1 MLKNLKEVVIAIL
14 PMTLLIVIL
23 TFIFAPLDSD
33 EMISFLFG
41 AGIMM
46 IGMTLFLF
54 GADYSMMEVGR
65 LVGKY
70 MIKKKSL
77 TILIALGFMIG
88 IVITIAEPSVQ
99 VLGQQVNQISEGK
112 IGRVLLIGIVS
123 VGTGVFLA
131 FALLRVVFKLS
142 YYQLMAIG
150 YVGVLVASFF
160 TSNEFDDNFAKYSCN
175 IVISASDPVVR
186 NEIIPLVNM
195 TGSFKLDPE
204 AYFTECIEKTAIT
217 LEENHDPENL
227 KYYRN
232 FGTLRGSI
240 TFYVNDSNNQRK
252 ILG

>member
-14 PMTLLIVIL
+14 PMTFLIVIL

-112 IGRVLLIGIVS
+112 IGRVVLIGIVS

-160 TSNEFDDNFAKYSCN
+160 TSNEFMPIAFDSGGVTTGPITVPFILALAGGLTSM
-175 IVISASDPVVR
+175 IRQETSA
-186 NEIIPLVNM
+186 
-195 TGSFKLDPE
+195 
-204 AYFTECIEKTAIT
+204 
-217 LEENHDPENL
+217 
-227 KYYRN
+227 
-232 FGTLRGSI
+232 
-240 TFYVNDSNNQRK
+240 NDSFGMVGIASLGPILAVM
-252 ILG
+252 ILGVIFQ

>member
-1 MLKNLKEVVIAIL
+1 MLKNLKDVVIAIL

-160 TSNEFDDNFAKYSCN
+160 TSNEFMPIAFDSGGVTTGPITVPFILALAGGLTSM
-175 IVISASDPVVR
+175 IRQETSA
-186 NEIIPLVNM
+186 
-195 TGSFKLDPE
+195 
-204 AYFTECIEKTAIT
+204 
-217 LEENHDPENL
+217 
-227 KYYRN
+227 
-232 FGTLRGSI
+232 
-240 TFYVNDSNNQRK
+240 NDSFGMVGIASLGPILAVM
-252 ILG
+252 ILGMIFQ

>member
-99 VLGQQVNQISEGK
+99 VLGQQFNQISEGK

-160 TSNEFDDNFAKYSCN
+160 ISNEFMPIAFDSGGVTTGPITVPFILALAGGLTSM
-175 IVISASDPVVR
+175 IRQETSA
-186 NEIIPLVNM
+186 
-195 TGSFKLDPE
+195 
-204 AYFTECIEKTAIT
+204 
-217 LEENHDPENL
+217 
-227 KYYRN
+227 
-232 FGTLRGSI
+232 
-240 TFYVNDSNNQRK
+240 NDSFGMVGIASLGPILAVM
-252 ILG
+252 ILGVIFQ

>member
-99 VLGQQVNQISEGK
+99 VLGQQVNQISEGN

-160 TSNEFDDNFAKYSCN
+160 TSNEFMPIAFDSGGVTTGPITVPFILALAGGLTSM
-175 IVISASDPVVR
+175 IRQETSA
-186 NEIIPLVNM
+186 
-195 TGSFKLDPE
+195 
-204 AYFTECIEKTAIT
+204 
-217 LEENHDPENL
+217 
-227 KYYRN
+227 
-232 FGTLRGSI
+232 
-240 TFYVNDSNNQRK
+240 NDSFGMVGIASLGPILAVM
-252 ILG
+252 ILGVIFQ

>member
-46 IGMTLFLF
+46 IG
-54 GADYSMMEVGR
+54 
-65 LVGKY
+65 
-70 MIKKKSL
+70 L

-160 TSNEFDDNFAKYSCN
+160 TSNEFMPIAFDSGGVTTGPITVPFILALAGGLTSM
-175 IVISASDPVVR
+175 IRQETSA
-186 NEIIPLVNM
+186 
-195 TGSFKLDPE
+195 
-204 AYFTECIEKTAIT
+204 
-217 LEENHDPENL
+217 
-227 KYYRN
+227 
-232 FGTLRGSI
+232 
-240 TFYVNDSNNQRK
+240 NDSFGMVGIASLGPILAVM
-252 ILG
+252 ILGVIFQ

>member
-123 VGTGVFLA
+123 AGTGVFLA

-160 TSNEFDDNFAKYSCN
+160 TSNEFMPIAFDSGGVTTGPITVPFILALAGGLTSM
-175 IVISASDPVVR
+175 IRQETSA
-186 NEIIPLVNM
+186 
-195 TGSFKLDPE
+195 
-204 AYFTECIEKTAIT
+204 
-217 LEENHDPENL
+217 
-227 KYYRN
+227 
-232 FGTLRGSI
+232 
-240 TFYVNDSNNQRK
+240 NDSFGMVGIASLGPILAVM
-252 ILG
+252 ILGVIFQ

>member
-1 MLKNLKEVVIAIL
+1 MLKNLKDVVIAIL

-23 TFIFAPLDSD
+23 TFVFAPLDSD

-112 IGRVLLIGIVS
+112 IGRVVLIGIVS

-160 TSNEFDDNFAKYSCN
+160 TSNEFMPIAFDSGGVTTGPITVPFILALAGGLTSM
-175 IVISASDPVVR
+175 IRQETSA
-186 NEIIPLVNM
+186 
-195 TGSFKLDPE
+195 
-204 AYFTECIEKTAIT
+204 
-217 LEENHDPENL
+217 
-227 KYYRN
+227 
-232 FGTLRGSI
+232 
-240 TFYVNDSNNQRK
+240 NDSFGMVGIASLGPILAVM
-252 ILG
+252 ILGVIFQ

>member
-1 MLKNLKEVVIAIL
+1 
-14 PMTLLIVIL
+14 
-23 TFIFAPLDSD
+23 
-33 EMISFLFG
+33 MISFLFG

-131 FALLRVVFKLS
+131 FALLWVVFKLS

-160 TSNEFDDNFAKYSCN
+160 TSNEFMPIAFDSGGVTTGPITVPFILALAGGLTSM
-175 IVISASDPVVR
+175 IRQETSA
-186 NEIIPLVNM
+186 
-195 TGSFKLDPE
+195 
-204 AYFTECIEKTAIT
+204 
-217 LEENHDPENL
+217 
-227 KYYRN
+227 
-232 FGTLRGSI
+232 
-240 TFYVNDSNNQRK
+240 NDSFGMVGIASLGPILAVM
-252 ILG
+252 ILGVIFQ

>member
-1 MLKNLKEVVIAIL
+1 MLKNLKEVVIAIF

-150 YVGVLVASFF
+150 YVGVLVASVF
-160 TSNEFDDNFAKYSCN
+160 TSNEFMPIAFDSGGVTTGPITVPFILALAGGLTSM
-175 IVISASDPVVR
+175 IRQETSA
-186 NEIIPLVNM
+186 
-195 TGSFKLDPE
+195 
-204 AYFTECIEKTAIT
+204 
-217 LEENHDPENL
+217 
-227 KYYRN
+227 
-232 FGTLRGSI
+232 
-240 TFYVNDSNNQRK
+240 NDSFGMVGIASLGPILAVM
-252 ILG
+252 ILGVIFQ

>member
-112 IGRVLLIGIVS
+112 IGRVLLIEIVS

-160 TSNEFDDNFAKYSCN
+160 TSNEFMPIAFDSGGVTTGPITVPFILALAGGLTSM
-175 IVISASDPVVR
+175 IRQETSA
-186 NEIIPLVNM
+186 
-195 TGSFKLDPE
+195 
-204 AYFTECIEKTAIT
+204 
-217 LEENHDPENL
+217 
-227 KYYRN
+227 
-232 FGTLRGSI
+232 
-240 TFYVNDSNNQRK
+240 NDSFGMVGIASLGPILAVM
-252 ILG
+252 ILGVIFQ

>member
-88 IVITIAEPSVQ
+88 IVITIVEPSVQ

-160 TSNEFDDNFAKYSCN
+160 TSNEFMPIAFDSGGVTTGPITVPFILALAGGLTSM
-175 IVISASDPVVR
+175 IRQETSA
-186 NEIIPLVNM
+186 
-195 TGSFKLDPE
+195 
-204 AYFTECIEKTAIT
+204 
-217 LEENHDPENL
+217 
-227 KYYRN
+227 
-232 FGTLRGSI
+232 
-240 TFYVNDSNNQRK
+240 NDSFGMVGIASLGPILAVM
-252 ILG
+252 ILGVIFQ

>member
-160 TSNEFDDNFAKYSCN
+160 TSNEFMPIAFDSGGVTTGPITVPFILALAGGLTSM
-175 IVISASDPVVR
+175 IRQETSA
-186 NEIIPLVNM
+186 
-195 TGSFKLDPE
+195 
-204 AYFTECIEKTAIT
+204 
-217 LEENHDPENL
+217 
-227 KYYRN
+227 
-232 FGTLRGSI
+232 
-240 TFYVNDSNNQRK
+240 NDSFGMVGIASLGPILAVM
-252 ILG
+252 ILGVIFQ

>member
-160 TSNEFDDNFAKYSCN
+160 TSNEFMPIAFDSGGVTTGPITVPFILALAGGLNSM
-175 IVISASDPVVR
+175 IRQETSA
-186 NEIIPLVNM
+186 
-195 TGSFKLDPE
+195 
-204 AYFTECIEKTAIT
+204 
-217 LEENHDPENL
+217 
-227 KYYRN
+227 
-232 FGTLRGSI
+232 
-240 TFYVNDSNNQRK
+240 NDSFGMVGIASLGPILAVM
-252 ILG
+252 ILGVIFQ

>member
-23 TFIFAPLDSD
+23 TFIFAPFDSD

-88 IVITIAEPSVQ
+88 IV
-99 VLGQQVNQISEGK
+99 
-112 IGRVLLIGIVS
+112 S

-160 TSNEFDDNFAKYSCN
+160 TSNEFMPIAFDSGGVTTGPITVPFILALAGGLTSM
-175 IVISASDPVVR
+175 IRQETSA
-186 NEIIPLVNM
+186 
-195 TGSFKLDPE
+195 
-204 AYFTECIEKTAIT
+204 
-217 LEENHDPENL
+217 
-227 KYYRN
+227 
-232 FGTLRGSI
+232 
-240 TFYVNDSNNQRK
+240 NDSFGMVGIASLGPILAVM
-252 ILG
+252 ILGVIFQ

>member
-160 TSNEFDDNFAKYSCN
+160 TGNEFMPIAFDSGGVTTGPITVPFILALAGGLTSM
-175 IVISASDPVVR
+175 IRQETSA
-186 NEIIPLVNM
+186 
-195 TGSFKLDPE
+195 
-204 AYFTECIEKTAIT
+204 
-217 LEENHDPENL
+217 
-227 KYYRN
+227 
-232 FGTLRGSI
+232 
-240 TFYVNDSNNQRK
+240 NDSFGMVGIASLGPILAVM
-252 ILG
+252 ILGVIFQ

>member
-123 VGTGVFLA
+123 VSTGVFLA

-160 TSNEFDDNFAKYSCN
+160 TSNEFMPIAFDSGGVTTGPITVPFILALAGGLTSM
-175 IVISASDPVVR
+175 IRQETSA
-186 NEIIPLVNM
+186 
-195 TGSFKLDPE
+195 
-204 AYFTECIEKTAIT
+204 
-217 LEENHDPENL
+217 
-227 KYYRN
+227 
-232 FGTLRGSI
+232 
-240 TFYVNDSNNQRK
+240 NDSFGMVGIASLGPILAVM
-252 ILG
+252 ILGVIFQ

>member
-123 VGTGVFLA
+123 VGTGIFLA

-160 TSNEFDDNFAKYSCN
+160 TSNEFMPIAFDSGGVTTGPITVPFILALAGGLTSM
-175 IVISASDPVVR
+175 IRQETSA
-186 NEIIPLVNM
+186 
-195 TGSFKLDPE
+195 
-204 AYFTECIEKTAIT
+204 
-217 LEENHDPENL
+217 
-227 KYYRN
+227 
-232 FGTLRGSI
+232 
-240 TFYVNDSNNQRK
+240 NDSFGMVGIASLGPILAVM
-252 ILG
+252 ILGVIFQ

>member
-112 IGRVLLIGIVS
+112 IGRVVLIGIVS

-142 YYQLMAIG
+142 YYQLVAIG

-160 TSNEFDDNFAKYSCN
+160 TSNEFMPIAFDSGGVTTGPITVPFILALAGGLTSM
-175 IVISASDPVVR
+175 IRQETSA
-186 NEIIPLVNM
+186 
-195 TGSFKLDPE
+195 
-204 AYFTECIEKTAIT
+204 
-217 LEENHDPENL
+217 
-227 KYYRN
+227 
-232 FGTLRGSI
+232 
-240 TFYVNDSNNQRK
+240 NDSFGMVGIASLGPILAVM
-252 ILG
+252 ILGVIFQ

>member
-150 YVGVLVASFF
+150 YVGLLVASFF
-160 TSNEFDDNFAKYSCN
+160 TSNEFLPIAFDSGGVTTGPITVPFILALAGGLTSM
-175 IVISASDPVVR
+175 IRQETSA
-186 NEIIPLVNM
+186 
-195 TGSFKLDPE
+195 
-204 AYFTECIEKTAIT
+204 
-217 LEENHDPENL
+217 
-227 KYYRN
+227 
-232 FGTLRGSI
+232 
-240 TFYVNDSNNQRK
+240 NDSFGMVGIASLGPILAVM
-252 ILG
+252 ILGVIFQ

>member
-99 VLGQQVNQISEGK
+99 ALGQQVNQISEGK
-112 IGRVLLIGIVS
+112 IGRVVLIGIVS
-123 VGTGVFLA
+123 AGTGVFLA

-160 TSNEFDDNFAKYSCN
+160 TSNEFMPIAFDSGGVTTGPITVPFILALAGGLTSM
-175 IVISASDPVVR
+175 IRQETSA
-186 NEIIPLVNM
+186 
-195 TGSFKLDPE
+195 
-204 AYFTECIEKTAIT
+204 
-217 LEENHDPENL
+217 
-227 KYYRN
+227 
-232 FGTLRGSI
+232 
-240 TFYVNDSNNQRK
+240 NDSFGMVGIASLGPILAVM
-252 ILG
+252 ILGVIFQ

>member
-112 IGRVLLIGIVS
+112 IGRVLLIGIAS
-123 VGTGVFLA
+123 VCTGVFLA

-160 TSNEFDDNFAKYSCN
+160 TSNEFMPIAFDSGGVTTGPITVPFILALAGGLTSM
-175 IVISASDPVVR
+175 IRQETSA
-186 NEIIPLVNM
+186 
-195 TGSFKLDPE
+195 
-204 AYFTECIEKTAIT
+204 
-217 LEENHDPENL
+217 
-227 KYYRN
+227 
-232 FGTLRGSI
+232 
-240 TFYVNDSNNQRK
+240 NDSFGMVGIASLGPILAVM
-252 ILG
+252 ILGVIFQ

>member
-160 TSNEFDDNFAKYSCN
+160 TSNEFMPIAFDSGGVTTGLITVPFILALAGGLTSM
-175 IVISASDPVVR
+175 IRQETSA
-186 NEIIPLVNM
+186 
-195 TGSFKLDPE
+195 
-204 AYFTECIEKTAIT
+204 
-217 LEENHDPENL
+217 
-227 KYYRN
+227 
-232 FGTLRGSI
+232 
-240 TFYVNDSNNQRK
+240 NDSFGMVGIASLGPILAVM
-252 ILG
+252 ILGVIFQ

>member
-123 VGTGVFLA
+123 VGTCVFLA

-160 TSNEFDDNFAKYSCN
+160 TSNEFMPIAFDSGGVTTGPITVPFILALAGGLTSM
-175 IVISASDPVVR
+175 IRQETSA
-186 NEIIPLVNM
+186 
-195 TGSFKLDPE
+195 
-204 AYFTECIEKTAIT
+204 
-217 LEENHDPENL
+217 
-227 KYYRN
+227 
-232 FGTLRGSI
+232 
-240 TFYVNDSNNQRK
+240 NDSFGMVGIASLGPILAVM
-252 ILG
+252 ILGVIFQ

>member
-1 MLKNLKEVVIAIL
+1 MLKNLKEVVNAIL

-160 TSNEFDDNFAKYSCN
+160 TSNEFMPIAFDSGGVTTGPITVPFILALAGGLTSM
-175 IVISASDPVVR
+175 IRQETSA
-186 NEIIPLVNM
+186 
-195 TGSFKLDPE
+195 
-204 AYFTECIEKTAIT
+204 
-217 LEENHDPENL
+217 
-227 KYYRN
+227 
-232 FGTLRGSI
+232 
-240 TFYVNDSNNQRK
+240 NDSFGMVGIASLGPILAVM
-252 ILG
+252 ILGVIFQ

>member
-112 IGRVLLIGIVS
+112 IGRVVLIGIVS

-160 TSNEFDDNFAKYSCN
+160 SSNEFMPIAFDSGGVTTGPITVPFILALAGGLTSM
-175 IVISASDPVVR
+175 IRQETSA
-186 NEIIPLVNM
+186 
-195 TGSFKLDPE
+195 
-204 AYFTECIEKTAIT
+204 
-217 LEENHDPENL
+217 
-227 KYYRN
+227 
-232 FGTLRGSI
+232 
-240 TFYVNDSNNQRK
+240 NDSFGMVGIASLGPILAVM
-252 ILG
+252 ILGVIFQ

>member
-112 IGRVLLIGIVS
+112 IGRVLLVGIVS

-160 TSNEFDDNFAKYSCN
+160 TSNEFMPIAFDSGGVTTGPITVLFILALAGGLTSM
-175 IVISASDPVVR
+175 IRQETSA
-186 NEIIPLVNM
+186 
-195 TGSFKLDPE
+195 
-204 AYFTECIEKTAIT
+204 
-217 LEENHDPENL
+217 
-227 KYYRN
+227 
-232 FGTLRGSI
+232 
-240 TFYVNDSNNQRK
+240 NDSFGMVGIASLGPILAVM
-252 ILG
+252 ILGVIFQ

>member
-131 FALLRVVFKLS
+131 FALLRVIFKLS

-160 TSNEFDDNFAKYSCN
+160 TSNEFMPIAFDSGGVTTGPITVPFILALAGGLTSM
-175 IVISASDPVVR
+175 IRQETSA
-186 NEIIPLVNM
+186 
-195 TGSFKLDPE
+195 
-204 AYFTECIEKTAIT
+204 
-217 LEENHDPENL
+217 
-227 KYYRN
+227 
-232 FGTLRGSI
+232 
-240 TFYVNDSNNQRK
+240 NDSFGMVGIASLGPILAVM
-252 ILG
+252 ILGVIFQ